1 MTGVQTCA
9 LPIYFDTQIQCEEV
23 YVEQHYDELERD
35 WDEPYEPETND
46 NWYEEQYD
54 IEDVPF

>member
-1 MTGVQTCA
+1 MYDKV
-9 LPIYFDTQIQCEEV
+9 FDSLDDIQCEDV

-35 WDEPYEPETND
+35 WDEPFEPETND